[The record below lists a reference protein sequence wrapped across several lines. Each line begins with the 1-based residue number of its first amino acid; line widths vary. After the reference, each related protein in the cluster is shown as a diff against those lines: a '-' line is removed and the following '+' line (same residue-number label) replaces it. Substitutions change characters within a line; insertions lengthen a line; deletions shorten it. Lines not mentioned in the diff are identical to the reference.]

1 MAAAKGL
8 LRGAGAAMKP
18 SEIRDANYEQIRAT
32 WLAAKRWDVYCAFLK
47 HGPGTTR
54 QVATESGI
62 DLLTLRPR
70 VTELC
75 EFGFVALVEG
85 EPRMDTNEHEGKRE
99 GVYRARTR
107 EEFEAWREEE
117 RKREAVSGQLQLI

>member
-75 EFGFVALVEG
+75 EFGFVVLAEG
-85 EPRMDTNEHEGKRE
+85 EPRMDTNEHEGRNTRLRLPAPCCSSAQALSAPFE
-99 GVYRARTR
+99 LLRALDMG
-107 EEFEAWREEE
+107 
-117 RKREAVSGQLQLI
+117 SG